1 MASTITL
8 TFNTSPEVSLN
19 ETLSINV
26 NIGSGTLPLLETFK
40 LSRFRNYQSA
50 VNDPYDVNQTATNYA
65 SSFNLDYSNTGL
77 VNFGTGKFGSL
88 VATSLANV
96 VTITLNN
103 PSWLFLAS
111 SGTAIDNGSINSTFS
126 NDTLAVDKNVTIA
139 SYSENTANKCNKTD
153 VELTIQGGDNSYSV
167 YVDDVLTVSAQT
179 SPVTVIIDRGIPKAL
194 RVVDSL
200 GSLIGTVQTINTR
213 SIIEEDINIT
223 IANYTSGATVSST
236 ITFISAEISVYTY
249 SLDNVTFQSS
259 STFTGQT
266 SNNYIL
272 YVKDGFGCVKSKSF
286 IVDGVTVVS
295 ETVFDISEIN
305 SFRFAKV
312 ESGKKN
318 QKNTL
323 SFNELRL
330 TKYGYTQKYLAND
343 VITTQF
349 KTNANYIN
357 CYSLNN
363 EGVKIPLTAVK
374 KTSNINLQAKSTSTY
389 FNIGNGRSAI
399 YFGVVNSLNY
409 LTNVAIEQLNYG
421 SSLPIWANTEG
432 NLVTIDGLGQVPI
445 DSIGYSES
453 KNSFILEFNIAY
465 TGADVSKNISAEY
478 NIQPYEIY
486 EFNTLISERFRSF
499 TEELLYNFKSRCEI
513 FEAES
518 CVTDFVNSIYPN
530 SLKSASNSFNVLIE
544 AGTDIDNID
553 FTYVSECINEVSDS
567 DFLFDITY
575 YDDENKGKFNYQTGI
590 KNKLR
595 IFGYQDDIGE
605 QETEGYNGDKE
616 YYVTDNVVFD
626 VQRFTFLKLSTQMA
640 NKLRLVFAHKYVII
654 NRLSYKLSEPPEVTG
669 DGNYNMKKFV
679 VNLKQ
684 SGEQFLTTEQELII
698 DSPQSLE
705 IGIALAS
712 AKGKGILAWTK
723 NY

>member
-50 VNDPYDVNQTATNYA
+50 VTDPYDVNQTATNYA

-77 VNFGTGKFGSL
+77 VNFGTGKVGSL

-111 SGTAIDNGSINSTFS
+111 SGTAIANGSINSTFS

-259 STFTGQT
+259 STFTGQA

-409 LTNVAIEQLNYG
+409 LTNAVIEQLNYG

-445 DSIGYSES
+445 DSIRYSDA

-465 TGADVSKNISAEY
+465 TGAAVSKNISAKY

-486 EFNTLISERFRSF
+486 EFNTLISER
-499 TEELLYNFKSRCEI
+499 
-513 FEAES
+513 
-518 CVTDFVNSIYPN
+518 
-530 SLKSASNSFNVLIE
+530 FNVLIE

-654 NRLSYKLSEPPEVTG
+654 NGLSYKLSEPPEVTG
-669 DGNYNMKKFV
+669 DGNYNIKKFV